1 MKRVL
6 LVDDDINLC
15 KVIGYQLQKNGF
27 EVTSANRGNAALAY
41 FQKQEFDIV
50 ITDIQMPDITG
61 IQVLKAIRRRNRQV
75 VIIIITA
82 HGVTRR
88 RSFSRAKM
96 RQSPRRKKA
105 SNMRPTLR
113 T

>member
-15 KVIGYQLQKNGF
+15 KVIGYQLQENGF

-75 VIIIITA
+75 DADPSCRDGQV
-82 HGVTRR
+82 
-88 RSFSRAKM
+88 SRFPK
-96 RQSPRRKKA
+96 
-105 SNMRPTLR
+105 RPQLR
-113 T
+113 LA